1 MIPLLTSRRT
11 SCGQASGPS
20 SCTVSGVR
28 FCSSIPVGISLFLD
42 TQTPQTSSS
51 VWRSPQCL
59 GPGSGT
65 LLWSTGTGGWRENS
79 DSYRKPLYFF
89 FFKVLLLWSVM
100 CIKVFDDFRNISQ
113 DAAKCLTLFAKVGG
127 KKKRQKT
134 ERGVYLI
141 ICLCCVN
148 MIPFI
153 TGRGVGED
161 WICFRGRPSRGSVW
175 RPSWKTPYLIG
186 GEQQCHAVQPPAG
199 TLPDDVSCELG
210 PLSHNRRGMHWF
222 RIIMVWL
229 AYGKIPASAL

>member
-127 KKKRQKT
+127 EKKETKNRK
-134 ERGVYLI
+134 GCLSDYL
-141 ICLCCVN
+141 LMLSKHDPFHNGTGGWGGLN
-148 MIPFI
+148 M
-153 TGRGVGED
+153 
-161 WICFRGRPSRGSVW
+161 
-175 RPSWKTPYLIG
+175 
-186 GEQQCHAVQPPAG
+186 
-199 TLPDDVSCELG
+199 LP
-210 PLSHNRRGMHWF
+210 WQTQ
-222 RIIMVWL
+222 
-229 AYGKIPASAL
+229 

>member
-89 FFKVLLLWSVM
+89 FL
-100 CIKVFDDFRNISQ
+100 
-113 DAAKCLTLFAKVGG
+113 KCCYCDQWCALKFLTTSETFHKTQQNVWLCLQKLVE
-127 KKKRQKT
+127 KKRDKKQK
-134 ERGVYLI
+134 GLFI
-141 ICLCCVN
+141 WLSVN
-148 MIPFI
+148 A
-153 TGRGVGED
+153 E
-161 WICFRGRPSRGSVW
+161 
-175 RPSWKTPYLIG
+175 
-186 GEQQCHAVQPPAG
+186 
-199 TLPDDVSCELG
+199 
-210 PLSHNRRGMHWF
+210 
-222 RIIMVWL
+222 
-229 AYGKIPASAL
+229 